1 MSWAEAIRI
10 KRYIGNTG
18 RVIHVHDT
26 SAAQQTSS
34 GSASA
39 AVQRHGERKTFTP
52 LEPEKN
58 TEAGIDTAGML
69 NSLKSLLP
77 KGTDFGD
84 ILVLAVFLFL
94 YIESKDTDF
103 LIILAVLA
111 FSFFKDTQLLSG
123 LSSLLQ

>member
-1 MSWAEAIRI
+1 MSWAEAIKI

-18 RVIHVHDT
+18 RVVHVNDAPTARQPHRNT
-26 SAAQQTSS
+26 SQNI
-34 GSASA
+34 GS
-39 AVQRHGERKTFTP
+39 QKNEHKTVSHS
-52 LEPEKN
+52 EPEKKP
-58 TEAGIDTAGML
+58 EAGIDLAGML

-94 YIESKDTDF
+94 YIESRDTDF